1 MKPAIIKKFKL
12 KNNAN
17 TCNVNEIV
25 NDVFIKYFEESQ
37 NADHRFLFLFD
48 SLVNHL
54 DKIEKYF
61 ESKSE
66 IIIW

>member
-1 MKPAIIKKFKL
+1 MKPAITNKFKL

-17 TCNVNEIV
+17 TVNVNEIV
-25 NDVFIKYFEESQ
+25 HEVFIKYFEDNQ
-37 NADHRFLFLFD
+37 NTDHRFLFLFN

-61 ESKSE
+61 DSRSE

>member
-1 MKPAIIKKFKL
+1 MKPTITKKFKL
-12 KNNAN
+12 RNNAN

-25 NDVFIKYFEESQ
+25 NEVFIKYFEESQ
-37 NADHRFLFLFD
+37 NTDSRFLFLFD

>member
-1 MKPAIIKKFKL
+1 MKPAITKKFKL

-17 TCNVNEIV
+17 TVNVNEIV
-25 NDVFIKYFEESQ
+25 HEVFIKYFEENQ
-37 NADHRFLFLFD
+37 NADHRFLFLFN

-54 DKIEKYF
+54 DKIEKNF
-61 ESKSE
+61 DSKSE